1 MKRFLALTV
10 AVSLAAA
17 CAWAQAVPVI
27 FDTDMGNDVDDA
39 LALAM
44 LHALESRGE
53 CRLLGVT
60 VTKDNPWAAVY
71 VDLVNAFYG
80 RGRIP
85 VGMVKGGVTPEGS
98 PMIQTPAER
107 RRADGTLVY
116 PRRLASGAE
125 APEAV
130 GLLRRLLAAEKDGS
144 VVIVQVGFSTNL
156 ARLLDAPADVELVKR
171 KVKLLTVMAGNFVEP
186 KPEFNVEKDTA
197 SARKLFD
204 LWPGEI
210 VASGYEIG
218 DAMKFPAA
226 RIEKDFAWAAD
237 HPVVD
242 AYRAYMKMPYDRQT
256 WDLTA
261 VLYAVRP
268 GGGYFELSAPGR
280 ITADDAGR
288 TSFRADGAGKHRYL
302 VLPELL
308 RARTLE
314 CMIGLASQPAR

>member
-1 MKRFLALTV
+1 MRLAIAAL
-10 AVSLAAA
+10 AVGCALA
-17 CAWAQAVPVI
+17 QPVPVI

-53 CRLLGVT
+53 CRLVAVT
-60 VTKDNPWAAVY
+60 ITKDNSWAPVY

-85 VGMVKGGVTPEGS
+85 VGMVRAGVTPEDAAL
-98 PMIQTPAER
+98 IQRPSER
-107 RRADGTLVY
+107 RRADGTWVY
-116 PRRLASGAE
+116 PRRLASGSE

-130 GLLRRLLAAEKDGS
+130 ALLRRVLTAEQDGT

-156 ARLLDAPADVELVKR
+156 ARLLDTPGDIALVKR
-171 KVKLLTVMAGNFVEP
+171 KVKLLSVMAGNFVAQ

-197 SARKLFD
+197 SASKLFD
-204 LWPGEI
+204 RWPTPI
-210 VASGYEIG
+210 VASGFEIG
-218 DAMKFPAA
+218 EKLLFPAA
-226 RIEKDFAWAAD
+226 RIEHDFAWAPD

-242 AYRAYMKMPYDRQT
+242 AYRAYKPMPYDRQT

-268 GGGYFELSAPGR
+268 GGDYFGLSAPGKIR
-280 ITADDAGR
+280 SDDTGR
-288 TSFRADGAGKHRYL
+288 TQFAPDAAGPHRYL
-302 VLPELL
+302 VLSEAQ

-314 CMIGLASQPAR
+314 AMVGLASEPARR

>member
-1 MKRFLALTV
+1 MTA
-10 AVSLAAA
+10 AASLAAA
-17 CAWAQAVPVI
+17 GAWAQAVPVI

-71 VDLVNAFYG
+71 VDLVNTFYG
-80 RGRIP
+80 RGQIP
-85 VGMVKGGVTPEGS
+85 VGMVKGSGVTPES
-98 PMIQTPAER
+98 SRMIQEPAER

-116 PRRLASGAE
+116 SRRLASGAE
-125 APEAV
+125 AVEAV
-130 GLLRRLLAAEKDGS
+130 ALLRRLLAAAQDGS

-156 ARLLDAPADVELVKR
+156 ARLLDAPADLELVKR
-171 KVKLLTVMAGNFVEP
+171 KVKLLSVMAGNFVQP
-186 KPEFNVEKDTA
+186 KPEFNVQKDTA

-204 LWPGEI
+204 QWPGEI
-210 VASGYEIG
+210 VASGFEIG
-218 DAMKFPAA
+218 EAMKFPAA

-268 GGGYFELSAPGR
+268 GGGYFGLSAPGR

-288 TSFRADGAGKHRYL
+288 TSFRPEAAGKHRYL
-302 VLPELL
+302 VLTEAQ

-314 CMIGLASQPAR
+314 CMVGLASQPVR